1 MARRRVG
8 VGFYRKDEPGPKSSK
23 SHQHDSGGIMITADQ
38 AAKAFIAAKE
48 ALEAA
53 EAAKK
58 EAESQLKLAYA
69 TAGIEMTVVDG
80 VKVTISESSR
90 SSYDVEILSGLVKP
104 AIFKK
109 VTKLTVD
116 ADKLKAAVKTELI
129 AQDVADAA
137 TKTTSFTRI
146 LTTPVSVESKSAN
159 RVSSAA

>member
-8 VGFYRKDEPGPKSSK
+8 VGFYREDELDPASSK
-23 SHQHDSGGIMITADQ
+23 AINDSGGIMFTADQ

-58 EAESQLKLAYA
+58 EAEAQLKLAYA
-69 TAGIEMTVVDG
+69 TSGIEMTVVDG

-90 SSYDVEILSGLVKP
+90 STYDIDILAGLVKP

-129 AQDVADAA
+129 AEDVADAA
-137 TKTTSFTRI
+137 TKKSSFTRI
-146 LTTPVSVESKSAN
+146 LVTPVSVESKSAN
-159 RVSSAA
+159 RASSAA